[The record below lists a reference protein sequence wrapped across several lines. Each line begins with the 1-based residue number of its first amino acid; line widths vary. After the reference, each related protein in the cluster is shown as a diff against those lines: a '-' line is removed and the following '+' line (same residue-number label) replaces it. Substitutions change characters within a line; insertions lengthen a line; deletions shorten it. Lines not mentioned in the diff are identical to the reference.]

1 MKNTVLLLLLLSGIH
16 QMFSQELDLSEYE
29 WKNRVVLIIT
39 NGNSNLREQQLGELH
54 SSLREFEERKLIF
67 FEIQPQRYRRISLK
81 LKTENQDNWMY
92 SQQPYEKYKSKK
104 SGFKVLL
111 IGLDGGI
118 KNKRTKKIFTR
129 KELFSIIDGM
139 PMRRRELKRNN

>member
-1 MKNTVLLLLLLSGIH
+1 MKNTVLIILLLAGIH
-16 QMFSQELDLSEYE
+16 QMISQELDLSEFE

-39 NGNSNLREQQLGELH
+39 NGNSSLREQQLDELH
-54 SSLREFEERKLIF
+54 SSLREFEERKLVF

-81 LKTENQDNWMY
+81 LKDEKQDNWIY
-92 SQQPYEKYKSKK
+92 SEQPYEKYKLKK
-104 SGFKVLL
+104 SKFKVLL

-118 KNKRTKKIFTR
+118 KNKRTKKIFTQ

-139 PMRRRELKRNN
+139 PMRRRELKRSN

>member
-1 MKNTVLLLLLLSGIH
+1 MKNTVLIILFLAGIH
-16 QMFSQELDLSEYE
+16 QMFSQELDLPEYE

-39 NGNSNLREQQLGELH
+39 NGNSSLRKQQLYELH
-54 SSLREFEERKLIF
+54 SSLREFEERKLAF

-81 LKTENQDNWMY
+81 LKTENQDNWIY
-92 SQQPYEKYKSKK
+92 SEQPYEKYKSKK
-104 SGFKVLL
+104 SKFKVLL

-118 KNKRTKKIFTR
+118 KNKRTKKIFTQ

-139 PMRRRELKRNN
+139 PMRRRELKRNH